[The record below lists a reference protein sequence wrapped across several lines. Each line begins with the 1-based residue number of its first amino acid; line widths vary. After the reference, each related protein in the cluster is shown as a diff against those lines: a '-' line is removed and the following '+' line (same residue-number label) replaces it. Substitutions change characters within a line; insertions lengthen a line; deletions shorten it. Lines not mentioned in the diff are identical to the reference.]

1 MSDALL
7 KRLGLLRERVSA
19 LVEVRSAGDPSAR
32 DPLRGLYVPAERV
45 EHLLQGGGRIPVPPV
60 DAYGGAETVD
70 ALAELAAR
78 FGLTLLDTHIL
89 LTALAP
95 DVDRDFE
102 PMYGYLNDDV
112 GRRRAS
118 VALALDLAGLA
129 PHDWAARARFHPGA
143 PLTASGLLVMEDA
156 ERPLPGRGLRV
167 PERVIAHLL
176 GDTGMDGELLGSVE
190 LLTAGQPPGPF
201 ASRLGALLAAR
212 AALVHLRGRGTESGT
227 AVEALRA
234 AGLPVLRYDPAH
246 GDQHLVPVLL
256 REARLRGAGVVV
268 GPLPE
273 KAGALVRAL
282 ESGAL
287 PRHVVPSASGAV
299 PVVMFGTEP
308 FDPRWSADGDVLC
321 LDVPP
326 ARVDTG
332 LLWAAELGRKA
343 EEAKEF
349 EEFDLPAAVA
359 PYRLAPEQIRRAART
374 ARTLAA
380 LEGGPLTA
388 AQVQRGAR
396 QQSAPALERHAR
408 RVSPA
413 VGWGDLVLPE
423 EPRSQLTELVS
434 RARQRERVL
443 GEWGLCTGG
452 GRGHGVAA
460 LFAGDSGTG
469 KTLAAEVVAGELGV
483 DLYVVDLSAVV
494 DKYVGETEKN
504 LERIFTEA
512 DRTDAVLLFDE
523 ADAVFGKRSAVKDSH
538 DRYANLESAYL
549 LQRLEAF
556 DGIVLLTTNLR
567 SNIDDAFTRRLDLV
581 IDFPFPEASLRAE
594 LWRQCLAS
602 APCAPGLDLDA
613 QASAYELSGG
623 AIRSAA
629 VTAAYL
635 AAARPDGRVTT
646 EDVTAGARREYRK
659 MGRLVMPSGRGTD

>member
-7 KRLGLLRERVSA
+7 KRLGLLRDRVSA
-19 LVEVRSAGDPSAR
+19 LVEARSAGDPTAGE
-32 DPLRGLYVPAERV
+32 PLRGLYVSAERV
-45 EHLLQGGGRIPVPPV
+45 EHLLEGRGRIPVQLD
-60 DAYGGAETVD
+60 DAYGGAGAETDDV
-70 ALAELAAR
+70 LAELAAG

-102 PMYGYLNDDV
+102 PLYGYLNDDV

-129 PHDWAARARFHPGA
+129 PHDRAARARFHPGA
-143 PLTASGLLVMEDA
+143 PLVASGLLALEDA

-176 GDTGMDGELLGSVE
+176 GDAGLDGELLGAVE
-190 LLTAGQPPGPF
+190 LLTAEQQPAGPF

-212 AALVHLRGRGTESGT
+212 DAMVHLRGRGAESGA

-234 AGLPVLRYDPAH
+234 AGLPVLRYDPAY

-273 KAGALVRAL
+273 QAGALVRAL
-282 ESGAL
+282 ESGGL
-287 PRHVVPSASGAV
+287 PRHTDPSASGAV
-299 PVVMFGTEP
+299 PVVLFGTHP

-321 LDVPP
+321 LDAPP
-326 ARVDTG
+326 GAADTG
-332 LLWAAELGRKA
+332 LLWEAELGRDA
-343 EEAKEF
+343 

-359 PYRLAPEQIRRAART
+359 PYRLAPEQIRRAARS
-374 ARTLAA
+374 ARTLAV

-388 AQVQRGAR
+388 AHVQRGAR
-396 QQSAPALERHAR
+396 QQSAPALDRHAR

-413 VGWGDLVLPE
+413 VGWADLVLPAG
-423 EPRSQLTELVS
+423 PREQLEELVV

-443 GEWGLCTGG
+443 GQWGLRTGG
-452 GRGHGVAA
+452 GRGHGVVA

-523 ADAVFGKRSAVKDSH
+523 ADAVFGKRSEVKDSH

-602 APCAPGLDLDA
+602 APCALGLDLDA
-613 QASAYELSGG
+613 QACAYELSGG

-635 AAARPDGRVTT
+635 AAARPDGRVTA

-659 MGRLVMPSGRGTD
+659 MGRLVLPSGRGTD